1 MDHERK
7 NLGSYP
13 EDNAEP
19 WWTSFNFHLD
29 ERLIDDDKC
38 IFDAICKYNGKYA
51 SGDFDAP
58 EYVIAFRGTL
68 LMPETMRNDIT
79 LDFKCFFHKLE
90 ESSHFKLALNHVE
103 HLVKAN
109 RDRNVWLA
117 GHSLGSAIALLVG
130 KKMILNMKWYPKAY
144 LFNPPFLSFVPSSIK
159 MLENEKVKTGILGVR
174 HMLRA
179 GLTLAA
185 EPRNLARMEEHLALL
200 SPWTPHMFV
209 NPADIF
215 CVAYI
220 DYFKSKDGAR
230 EIMKLAEN
238 NSIRNLVN
246 HVVFQTDSK
255 HATHI
260 LPSAHLIGNENIALV
275 DSDHKL
281 SIQDAY
287 NDLCEEVVKLK
298 KFKKKLYEP
307 TTVENEKNNLFKA
320 LKIFEVEILRLKTR
334 NDALDILKSSQEC
347 QQNSAT

>member
-1 MDHERK
+1 MKNIDHQRSIVVGLVQGVYSLEMDHERK

-260 LPSAHLIGNENIALV
+260 LPSAHLIDFFEAHTISQWWCPSV
-275 DSDHKL
+275 RCQST
-281 SIQDAY
+281 
-287 NDLCEEVVKLK
+287 
-298 KFKKKLYEP
+298 LY
-307 TTVENEKNNLFKA
+307 
-320 LKIFEVEILRLKTR
+320 
-334 NDALDILKSSQEC
+334 QH
-347 QQNSAT
+347 QH